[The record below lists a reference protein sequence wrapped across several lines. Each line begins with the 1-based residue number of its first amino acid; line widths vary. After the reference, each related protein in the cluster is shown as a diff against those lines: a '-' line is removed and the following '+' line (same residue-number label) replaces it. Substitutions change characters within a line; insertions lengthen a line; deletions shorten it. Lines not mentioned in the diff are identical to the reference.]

1 MNFREIDEADAKQ
14 YFDMLKEA
22 PAIPELLEKYPG
34 LENLVH
40 VLTAQ
45 LTTFFMLPYLER
57 EMGAEDLIEAFRR
70 YLYTAF
76 AFGVIMRDSDLA
88 TRYVMDL
95 YNTKGGNAESEN
107 VM

>member
-22 PAIPELLEKYPG
+22 PSIPELLAKYPG

-45 LTTFFMLPYLER
+45 LATYFMLPYLEK
-57 EMGAEDLIEAFRR
+57 EIGAEDLIEAFRR

-76 AFGVIMRDSDLA
+76 AFGVVMRDSDLA
-88 TRYVMDL
+88 TNYVMEL
-95 YNTKGGNAESEN
+95 YNNQGNSAGGENA
-107 VM
+107 V